1 VNLRRPALYVHFSQ
15 SDATVGLTE
24 ATEDRIL
31 PSWGSGMEFIRVHF
45 DLHDIRDV
53 LANGNVVGET
63 ESELTL
69 PPNFYVIT
77 LSGSGYSPAS
87 WSGAVSGTTP
97 NHPLSIRFTRL

>member
-1 VNLRRPALYVHFSQ
+1 L
-15 SDATVGLTE
+15 DATVGLIE

-31 PSWGSGMEFIRVHF
+31 PSREGAMEFIRVHF

-53 LANGNVVGET
+53 LANGNVVGDT

-87 WSGAVSGTTP
+87 WSGVVSGTTP